1 MQTKISIKFII
12 QSLQKQLENTK
23 FFLKLI
29 KGIYKNLLLMMKEWL
44 LMPKINNK
52 IRISAV
58 VACIQHCSGWS
69 NHYSKVRDT
78 HIINE

>member
-1 MQTKISIKFII
+1 MQTKISIKSII
-12 QSLQKQLENTK
+12 HSSQKQLENK

-29 KGIYKNLLLMMKEWL
+29 KGIYKNLLMMKEWL

-58 VACIQHCSGWS
+58 IACIQHCSEWS